1 MVFQNVFPIEEY
13 ETVRWILGR
22 TFLRKYPVMFSPYN
36 KLIGFYVK
44 PNKGII
50 NINQNKTIEEEEK
63 IIAKINSSNKGFFTS
78 DIIGN
83 IKIILVAI
91 IFTVV
96 GLYIGKKVFFPR
108 RKRANELVDDYY
120 QYDSEKKDGNK
131 MDINSEKNN
140 STVIEMNSKLG
151 VK

>member
-1 MVFQNVFPIEEY
+1 M
-13 ETVRWILGR
+13 
-22 TFLRKYPVMFSPYN
+22 
-36 KLIGFYVK
+36 
-44 PNKGII
+44 
-50 NINQNKTIEEEEK
+50 
-63 IIAKINSSNKGFFTS
+63 S

-83 IKIILVAI
+83 IKIIVVAI

>member
-1 MVFQNVFPIEEY
+1 MV
-13 ETVRWILGR
+13 
-22 TFLRKYPVMFSPYN
+22 FSPYN

-50 NINQNKTIEEEEK
+50 NINQNQTKEEEK
-63 IIAKINSSNKGFFTS
+63 IIEKIKSSNKNFFS
-78 DIIGN
+78 NDAIGY
-83 IKIILVAI
+83 IKIIVVAI
-91 IFTVV
+91 IFMVV
-96 GLYIGKKVFFPR
+96 GLYIGKKIFFPR

-120 QYDSEKKDGNK
+120 QYDSEKKNGNK
-131 MDINSEKNN
+131 MDINTEKNN